1 MLIAGDEFLY
11 CYSSCSYQ
19 YSYSSAPSVRVRYP
33 FGIRKHFSKKKYTHA
48 GSLVNT
54 TLPACCI
61 CHFTL
66 QYLQSSAQ
74 NPFRAEDFCSIIIE
88 KGILKQYYP
97 TFLIHKT
104 KHPQRNRILI
114 HIFCVIFHYISL
126 VCR

>member
-1 MLIAGDEFLY
+1 MSFYIVTLLARINTRIQAFLR
-11 CYSSCSYQ
+11 Q
-19 YSYSSAPSVRVRYP
+19 G
-33 FGIRKHFSKKKYTHA
+33 FGIPSEYENIFQKKYTHA

-74 NPFRAEDFCSIIIE
+74 KHQNAEDFCSIIIE
-88 KGILKQYYP
+88 ILKQYYP

-114 HIFCVIFHYISL
+114 HILCVIFHYISL